1 MIKYLL
7 YNITK
12 LKKLKKKILFISE
25 KKFREMIKGQ
35 EKFFTGLSLLSIILE
50 ITHLISSGYLIIE
63 FNSFKYS
70 KL

>member
-25 KKFREMIKGQ
+25 KKFCEMIKGQ
-35 EKFFTGLSLLSIILE
+35 EKFFTGLSLLSTIL
-50 ITHLISSGYLIIE
+50 ITHIISSGYLIIE
-63 FNSFKYS
+63 FNSLKYS
-70 KL
+70 KS

>member
-35 EKFFTGLSLLSIILE
+35 EKFFTLFYPYFQLFWRSRI
-50 ITHLISSGYLIIE
+50 
-63 FNSFKYS
+63 
-70 KL
+70 

>member
-35 EKFFTGLSLLSIILE
+35 EKFFTGLSLQLFWRSRI
-50 ITHLISSGYLIIE
+50 
-63 FNSFKYS
+63 
-70 KL
+70 